1 MIEKIGNNTRWT
13 MFFLN
18 DHDNL
23 GKKIIFKGGQMMSS
37 ILNSLNT
44 KG

>member
-1 MIEKIGNNTRWT
+1 

-23 GKKIIFKGGQMMSS
+23 GKKLFSKEDKWWAQF
-37 ILNSLNT
+37 
-44 KG
+44 